1 MGLEFR
7 VSFAKDIPPSL
18 PVFRLQQAGGFPTAG
33 AMLGKVAQQM
43 GLTGRPGEVCISDD
57 WTTHREGLYEI
68 SLHHRSGGITYVQ
81 KERYAQHGE
90 KPFGLSDREAEAVA
104 ERFLER
110 AGLAARDERRL
121 AGVTHLRTAGAAMDG
136 EQRRQI
142 SEVLLD
148 AGVVYRRT
156 VKQVGVD
163 GPGGLAT
170 INIDPEGEVSGFRI
184 IWRAVAEMIDEVK
197 VLPPDH
203 AFAAMKETAAKV
215 RGDVEVIKATFGY
228 FEQGMADAQEYLQPA
243 YAMVYVVRDRE
254 VAYKS
259 AEVVPAG
266 ERTFEPLHGEKRFPA
281 AVRAARKA
289 SQ

>member
-7 VSFAKDIPPSL
+7 MSFAKDIPPSL
-18 PVFRLQQAGGFPTAG
+18 PVYRLQRASGFPAAG
-33 AMLGKVAQQM
+33 AMLGKMAQQM

-57 WTTHREGLYEI
+57 WTTHREGLHEL
-68 SLHHRSGGITYVQ
+68 SVHHRSGGLIYEQ
-81 KERYAQHGE
+81 KERYAQQGE
-90 KPFGLSDREAEAVA
+90 KPFALSDREAETVA

-110 AGLAARDERRL
+110 VGLAARDERRL

-136 EQRRQI
+136 EQRRQVT
-142 SEVLLD
+142 EVLLD

-156 VKQVGVD
+156 VKQGNVD

-170 INIDPEGEVSGFRI
+170 ITIDPEGEVSGFRL
-184 IWRAVAEMIDEVK
+184 IWRPVAEMIDEVK
-197 VLPPDH
+197 VLPPDR
-203 AFAAMKETAAKV
+203 AVATMKDVAAKV
-215 RGDVEVIKATFGY
+215 RGDVEVVKATFGY

-266 ERTFEPLHGEKRFPA
+266 ERTFEPLRGEKRFPS
-281 AVRAARKA
+281 RAPAPRKA